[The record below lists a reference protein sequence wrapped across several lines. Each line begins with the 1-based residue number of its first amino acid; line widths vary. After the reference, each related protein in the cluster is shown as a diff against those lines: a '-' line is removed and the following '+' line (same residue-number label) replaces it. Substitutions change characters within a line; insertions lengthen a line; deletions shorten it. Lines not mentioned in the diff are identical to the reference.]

1 MPETPTKLDDRFN
14 CLSNV
19 CFPGTKL
26 YQSATSSTGC
36 QTVRQSVTGGGTSRL
51 ADKKRLAISCFV
63 EGQSCPC
70 AMSLTLVGW
79 SIAVFNPLAIDLP
92 GFADGWGGYRVVHY
106 DQSTDPKLNFHI
118 GRRHTS
124 RTTSRTCRFGPET
137 PFQAAT
143 HPENLETQNTLYRL
157 QQRVCWSMGSL
168 GSGPQ
173 PGSSCGSRRQ
183 RRRGCL

>member
-1 MPETPTKLDDRFN
+1 M
-14 CLSNV
+14 
-19 CFPGTKL
+19 
-26 YQSATSSTGC
+26 
-36 QTVRQSVTGGGTSRL
+36 
-51 ADKKRLAISCFV
+51 
-63 EGQSCPC
+63 
-70 AMSLTLVGW
+70 
-79 SIAVFNPLAIDLP
+79 
-92 GFADGWGGYRVVHY
+92 VHY

-124 RTTSRTCRFGPET
+124 RTTSRTCLFGPET

-183 RRRGCL
+183 RRRGCPWAPRAPCVWPCRGGVLPDHRELVDVESGTSSTLDTMNDELRQPDTACARDCHAVWCGVWRVSGGTDTPCHEQNSS

>member
-1 MPETPTKLDDRFN
+1 MAA
-14 CLSNV
+14 
-19 CFPGTKL
+19 
-26 YQSATSSTGC
+26 Y
-36 QTVRQSVTGGGTSRL
+36 
-51 ADKKRLAISCFV
+51 
-63 EGQSCPC
+63 
-70 AMSLTLVGW
+70 
-79 SIAVFNPLAIDLP
+79 IAVYYPLAIDLP

-143 HPENLETQNTLYRL
+143 HSKNPETQHALYRL
-157 QQRVCWSMGSL
+157 QQCVCWPRGSL

-173 PGSSCGSRRQ
+173 LGSCLGSLGRRP
-183 RRRGCL
+183 RGRSRPLTAAAATPCRGRVLLDHEELFGAEKIILRSLLTTNEEVRKPASGRARTW